1 MSPER
6 AVPDRV
12 RYAIDLLAPKP
23 AERVME
29 VGCGPGVA
37 VAELCARVTS
47 GSVVAVD
54 RSATAIAR
62 TAERNSA
69 AMTAGK
75 LATRC
80 VELAALDLPAGSV
93 DAVLA
98 VDVNLF
104 WTRDPAAEL
113 TVLREVL
120 APDGRLVIGYGAD
133 GPQDPARV
141 TGAVEAAL
149 QAAGFQ
155 DVERRQAPL
164 GFAVLAHT

>member
-1 MSPER
+1 M
-6 AVPDRV
+6 DR
-12 RYAIDLLAPKP
+12 LAPKP
-23 AERVME
+23 ADRVME

-155 DVERRQAPL
+155 DVERRQGPL